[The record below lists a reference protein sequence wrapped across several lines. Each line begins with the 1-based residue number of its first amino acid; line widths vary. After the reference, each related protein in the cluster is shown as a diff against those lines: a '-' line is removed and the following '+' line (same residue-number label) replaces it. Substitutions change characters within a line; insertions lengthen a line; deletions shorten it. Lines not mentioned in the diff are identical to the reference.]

1 MHFCQMVCLDTYF
14 EVLCIGSTRKVQKL
28 RVLQFTKSKV
38 PKNIGTVKGK
48 NNIYVF
54 YVLQNMAN

>member
-38 PKNIGTVKGK
+38 PKI
-48 NNIYVF
+48 
-54 YVLQNMAN
+54 